1 MSESGRMSA
10 RPAGSNESDTAQ
22 RDDAETDRGMKAILL
37 SQSLSNNRDRDAF
50 DEVKAT
56 RSYRIVQ
63 LLALLLVVFG
73 LWSWFFEIDE
83 VSSGSGKVIPTSR
96 EQVIQSLE
104 GGILTELHVRE
115 GDIVEVG
122 EVLAQLDATK
132 TESNV
137 EETAARYR
145 AALASSTR
153 LRAEIAGVERLE
165 FPEELAAYPE
175 LLAAETSLFESR
187 TTSLRETLAGLN
199 RTLQLTQEEL
209 GITQSLLKS
218 GAASNVEFIR
228 LQRQSAELE
237 LKILELKAEYMVQ
250 SHEELARA
258 NAEVKSLSSVVR
270 GRSDSLKR
278 LTHRSPVRG
287 IVKDVEVTTIGGV
300 IPPNGRLM
308 AIVPLDDQLLI
319 EARISPRDIAFIHP
333 QQDALVKITAYD
345 YAIYGGLGGKVVM
358 ISPDTMRD
366 EVQPEVFYYRVFI
379 RTESDTLVN
388 SEGGSHPIVP
398 GMVTTVDIKTGSK
411 TVWDYLI
418 NPVSKAK
425 EALRER

>member
-1 MSESGRMSA
+1 MSA